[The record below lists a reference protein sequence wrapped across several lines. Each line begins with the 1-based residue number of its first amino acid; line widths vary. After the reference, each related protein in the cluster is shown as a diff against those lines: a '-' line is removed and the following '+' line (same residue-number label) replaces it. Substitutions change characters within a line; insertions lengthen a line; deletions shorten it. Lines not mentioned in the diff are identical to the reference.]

1 LKSDSRE
8 LHHLSRVTGSWDNK
22 PGHGDRPYDSFESA
36 ALIDI
41 RDTKHDV
48 LIFVRRWWYRNL
60 VLAESHSG
68 VDIINFDLTI
78 DGNGLDKAEFEF
90 TIEMVSDAEFNSYE

>member
-8 LHHLSRVTGSWDNK
+8 LYQLSGITGSWDNK
-22 PGHGDRPYDSFESA
+22 PGHGDMPYDSVETA

-41 RDTKHDV
+41 RDTKHAV

-68 VDIINFDLTI
+68 VYIINFYLTI
-78 DGNGLDKAEFEF
+78 DGNGLDKAESEF
-90 TIEMVSDAEFNSYE
+90 TIEMVSNAEFNSYE